1 MTININN
8 LETIE
13 IPLSQLFA
21 WEGNVR
27 TADTEEPEDEDIDE
41 LAASIASV
49 GLLSTPVVK
58 KAQRRKYAVI
68 GGNRRLKALNKL
80 AENGTIK
87 ANYLVTCHLAPD
99 HADPVELGLA
109 ENLHKPMHPA
119 AQFVAFKRL
128 FENGKSIADIAA
140 LCC

>member
-87 ANYLVTCHLAPD
+87 ALPGDLP
-99 HADPVELGLA
+99 PG
-109 ENLHKPMHPA
+109 PGSRRP
-119 AQFVAFKRL
+119 
-128 FENGKSIADIAA
+128 S
-140 LCC
+140 